1 MTTKIKLPVTLMR
14 GGTSKGA
21 YLLRK
26 DMPPERKDWDSVLLK
41 LMGSPD
47 RKQIDGLGGS
57 QSVTS
62 KVAIIEKSSRSDAD
76 VDYTFAQVSVDKPVV
91 SYGGNCGNISS
102 GVGPFA
108 IEEGFVPAVGEETTV
123 RIFNTNTRK
132 IIVETVNTA
141 DGQVCYDGDYAIA
154 GVPGTAALIKL
165 SFLDSSGTHGKG
177 ILPTGNVVDELEI
190 PDFGRLSVSI
200 VDAANPL
207 VFVTAD
213 SIKMNGTEQPE
224 EINKDEALL
233 RLLECIRG
241 DVYGSCRR
249 NSRDPCP

>member
-1 MTTKIKLPVTLMR
+1 MTKKIKLPVTLMR

-26 DMPPERKDWDSVLLK
+26 DMPSERKDWDSVLLK

-47 RKQIDGLGGS
+47 CKQIDGLGGS

-76 VDYTFAQVSVDKPVV
+76 VDYTFAQVSVDKPV
-91 SYGGNCGNISS
+91 YEYPENHC
-102 GVGPFA
+102 
-108 IEEGFVPAVGEETTV
+108 
-123 RIFNTNTRK
+123 
-132 IIVETVNTA
+132 ETVNTA

-165 SFLDSSGTHGKG
+165 SFLDSSGTLGKG

-190 PDFGRLSVSI
+190 PDFGRLSFSI

-213 SIKMNGTEQPE
+213 SI
-224 EINKDEALL
+224 
-233 RLLECIRG
+233 
-241 DVYGSCRR
+241 
-249 NSRDPCP
+249 

>member
-1 MTTKIKLPVTLMR
+1 MMTKKIKLPVTLMR

-26 DMPPERKDWDSVLLK
+26 DMPSERKDWDSVLLK

-47 RKQIDGLGGS
+47 CKQIDGLGGS

-76 VDYTFAQVSVDKPVV
+76 VDYTFAK
-91 SYGGNCGNISS
+91 YLWISLY
-102 GVGPFA
+102 
-108 IEEGFVPAVGEETTV
+108 
-123 RIFNTNTRK
+123 TNTRK

-165 SFLDSSGTHGKG
+165 SFLDSSGTLGKG

-190 PDFGRLSVSI
+190 PDFGRLSFSI

-213 SIKMNGTEQPE
+213 SI
-224 EINKDEALL
+224 
-233 RLLECIRG
+233 
-241 DVYGSCRR
+241 
-249 NSRDPCP
+249 

>member
-108 IEEGFVPAVGEETTV
+108 IEEGLVPAVGEETTV

-141 DGQVCYDGDYAIA
+141 DGQVCYDGDY
-154 GVPGTAALIKL
+154 TLSLI
-165 SFLDSSGTHGKG
+165 H
-177 ILPTGNVVDELEI
+177 I
-190 PDFGRLSVSI
+190 
-200 VDAANPL
+200 
-207 VFVTAD
+207 
-213 SIKMNGTEQPE
+213 
-224 EINKDEALL
+224 
-233 RLLECIRG
+233 
-241 DVYGSCRR
+241 
-249 NSRDPCP
+249 

>member
-1 MTTKIKLPVTLMR
+1 MMTTKIKLPVTLMR

-108 IEEGFVPAVGEETTV
+108 IEEG
-123 RIFNTNTRK
+123 
-132 IIVETVNTA
+132 
-141 DGQVCYDGDYAIA
+141 
-154 GVPGTAALIKL
+154 
-165 SFLDSSGTHGKG
+165 
-177 ILPTGNVVDELEI
+177 
-190 PDFGRLSVSI
+190 
-200 VDAANPL
+200 L
-207 VFVTAD
+207 V
-213 SIKMNGTEQPE
+213 
-224 EINKDEALL
+224 
-233 RLLECIRG
+233 
-241 DVYGSCRR
+241 SCRR
-249 NSRDPCP
+249 KKQPSGSLIRIPGKSLLKRSIQQMARCVMTETILLLACPVRPLPSSLDSLIPAVPLVRHPANGKWGG